1 MAITSDRVREIFKEL
16 ENGDGTAFFE
26 LVADDDVDRTVM
38 GTHLP
43 RSRESSLGWTGRSL
57 RRASETGGGIRG
69 RWLG

>member
-16 ENGDGTAFFE
+16 ENGDGTALSE
-26 LVADDDVDRTVM
+26 LVADDLDRTVM

>member
-43 RSRESSLGWTGRSL
+43 RSRESSRLDGPVTTPTLWSRKL
-57 RRASETGGGIRG
+57 ASYR
-69 RWLG
+69 LNL